1 MIGFIAG
8 AGIIVRNS
16 IILVDFIEL
25 KLREGMPLAAAVEE
39 AGVVRFRP
47 MVLTAAAV
55 LVGSAV
61 MLADPI
67 FQGLAVSLMAG
78 QVAATLLS
86 RLAVPL
92 LYFLVAR
99 RGRAAELQREGAF
112 TAAAVEPGTAST
124 FLTVD
129 SMSDR
134 STGLTRC
141 ASNPASLERVRSA
154 SSP

>member
-8 AGIIVRNS
+8 AGIILRNS

-25 KLREGMPLAAAVEE
+25 KLREGMPLGLAVEE

-67 FQGLAVSLMAG
+67 FQGLAIALMAG

-92 LYFLVAR
+92 LYYMLAR
-99 RGRAAELQREGAF
+99 LGRAAELQREGA
-112 TAAAVEPGTAST
+112 
-124 FLTVD
+124 
-129 SMSDR
+129 
-134 STGLTRC
+134 
-141 ASNPASLERVRSA
+141 RSA
-154 SSP
+154 PTELANIIPLPRTGSTP

>member
-1 MIGFIAG
+1 
-8 AGIIVRNS
+8 
-16 IILVDFIEL
+16 LVDFIEL
-25 KLREGMPLAAAVEE
+25 KLREGMPLALAVEE

-67 FQGLAVSLMAG
+67 FQGLAIALMAG

-92 LYFLVAR
+92 LYYVLAR
-99 RGRAAELQREGAF
+99 RGRAAELQREGARNLP
-112 TAAAVEPGTAST
+112 TELAAIIPLSRTGST
-124 FLTVD
+124 
-129 SMSDR
+129 
-134 STGLTRC
+134 
-141 ASNPASLERVRSA
+141 P
-154 SSP
+154 

>member
-1 MIGFIAG
+1 
-8 AGIIVRNS
+8 
-16 IILVDFIEL
+16 
-25 KLREGMPLAAAVEE
+25 MPLALAVEE

-67 FQGLAVSLMAG
+67 FQGLAIALMAG

-92 LYFLVAR
+92 LYFMLAR
-99 RGRAAELQREGAF
+99 RGRAAELQREGA
-112 TAAAVEPGTAST
+112 
-124 FLTVD
+124 
-129 SMSDR
+129 
-134 STGLTRC
+134 
-141 ASNPASLERVRSA
+141 RSA
-154 SSP
+154 PIELAAIIPLARTGSTP

>member
-25 KLREGMPLAAAVEE
+25 KLRDGMPLEAAVEE

-47 MVLTAAAV
+47 MLLTASAV
-55 LVGSAV
+55 IVGSTV

-78 QVAATLLS
+78 EVAATLLS
-86 RLAVPL
+86 RLAVPV

-99 RGRAAELQREGAF
+99 RGRAAQLQREGGF
-112 TAAAVEPGTAST
+112 TRGRLLHAAARPALNVVFPM
-124 FLTVD
+124 LQQR
-129 SMSDR
+129 SM
-134 STGLTRC
+134 
-141 ASNPASLERVRSA
+141 P
-154 SSP
+154 